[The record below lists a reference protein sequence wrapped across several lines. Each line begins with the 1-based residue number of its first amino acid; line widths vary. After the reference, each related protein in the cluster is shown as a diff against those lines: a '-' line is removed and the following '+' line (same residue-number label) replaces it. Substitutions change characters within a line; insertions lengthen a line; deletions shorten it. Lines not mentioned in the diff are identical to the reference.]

1 MKANVTLSISDV
13 RSINSE
19 LKKEYKSLGGAV
31 KMLVNFDGLTDSL
44 KKELRLL
51 ADKQPI
57 TTAKGRANIVS
68 NIIASAKDDSGK
80 ITRKAT
86 KKERESGCNERV
98 EKTTFSP
105 YWLLLQI
112 YKIAKN
118 R

>member
-1 MKANVTLSISDV
+1 MKTNVTLSINDV

-44 KKELRLL
+44 KRELRLL

-57 TTAKGRANIVS
+57 TSAKGRANIVS
-68 NIIASAKDDSGK
+68 NVIRYAKDESGK

-86 KKERESGCNERV
+86 KRERESGCAERV
-98 EKTTFSP
+98 EKLTFSP
-105 YWLLLQI
+105 YWLLLQV

>member
-1 MKANVTLSISDV
+1 MKANTTFSISDI
-13 RSINSE
+13 RAINSE

-31 KMLVNFDGLTDSL
+31 KMLVNFEGLPDNL
-44 KKELRLL
+44 KKELRIL

-68 NIIASAKDDSGK
+68 NILNFAKDESGK
-80 ITRKAT
+80 ITRKTT
-86 KKERESGCNERV
+86 KKEKESGYGDRV
-98 EKTTFSP
+98 EKVTFSP